1 MKPHLEHIQQ
11 LIDACQPQQA
21 ITEADDLIEVL
32 KQEAEA
38 STMTANCGPYPRSEI
53 EAKAYLLRG
62 HAYRQLNNWQMAINS
77 YLAAQRLQPDGP
89 ASQALATIR
98 EILNFYHHDLYNP

>member
-1 MKPHLEHIQQ
+1 MKQHIERIQQ
-11 LIDACQPQQA
+11 LIDACQPRQA
-21 ITEADDLIEVL
+21 IDEANALIEAL
-32 KQEAEA
+32 EHEAGGG
-38 STMTANCGPYPRSEI
+38 TMSANSEFLSRSET

-89 ASQALATIR
+89 ASQALAALR
-98 EILNFYHHDLYNP
+98 EILDFYHHDLYNP